1 MIRQIIWSLSSSSSF
16 KKQAHATS
24 TASTRRAVRAPVSA
38 SGGGGAVVSSVFAV
52 LLYHNALSPPQ
63 QHKESNKNTNHRPSC
78 RPRRLF
84 HTATTVDSSVTFC
97 RGQQQEE
104 QCHHCLTSTSQQSSS
119 SSSSLVESSPSWSYA
134 GSLSLNNIYFSS
146 GTYEVKPLLDATVRA
161 MRLVKTVL
169 CIVMD
174 YKLDSYKEPL
184 DRVLDAWGMRRRR
197 RRSHRRGQ
205 HEDEILTLE
214 KIIHEKSLALQQAQ
228 QQYTEKKTT
237 TSTTATATAPQEKKE
252 EEEVTQQHSPEVESK
267 QEKREKVWMAAQEL
281 AKAEMNLSTFLQ
293 EQKQWKQDNN
303 DDEESGEDCNHGL
316 TAAHERAAKRILD
329 LCRTNGG
336 TYIKVGQHLANLDH
350 LLPEP
355 YIKTLQSLF
364 GDAPVTQYEHVRE
377 VIKEELGNY
386 PEELFQEF
394 QEIPIASAS
403 LAQVHVARNF
413 QGQKLAIKVQHR
425 GLRETSRGDLLAL
438 EYVVRLVDGMFED
451 FKWGWICDE
460 IAPNLPKELDF
471 VNEGKNAQAAADHFQ
486 KTGLNCVVPKVHWD
500 QTTSRVLVMDF
511 EEGYSCTNVEMME
524 ATKVNK
530 RDLAILISSVFQSQ
544 VFQSGFVHCDPHAEN
559 VYWRVRNGKPQLV
572 LFDHGLYKRIDD
584 NFRLT
589 YAQLW
594 KSLLLAD
601 VDGIKTSCANL
612 GVHEM
617 YPLLAAMLTS
627 RPFDEVME
635 RNKTKSF
642 TSKKTVNMDSA
653 SDTAMI
659 RGYAQQYL
667 KDIIQMLDRVP
678 RQMLLLFKMND
689 CLRHIDH
696 SLGSPANT
704 IVVAGKYAAQTVYDH
719 EKTKTTRT
727 ASKVHNWLTHAFL
740 ITRIKLFE
748 LSSKK
753 KHLHNHS
760 K

>member
-1 MIRQIIWSLSSSSSF
+1 MIRQIICLYPPPPS

-24 TASTRRAVRAPVSA
+24 TSTRRAVRAPVSA
-38 SGGGGAVVSSVFAV
+38 SGGAVVSSVFAV
-52 LLYHNALSPPQ
+52 LLYHNALSPPPPPQ
-63 QHKESNKNTNHRPSC
+63 QKESNNNNHRPC
-78 RPRRLF
+78 PPRLPF
-84 HTATTVDSSVTFC
+84 QKAPTVVDSVTFC

-104 QCHHCLTSTSQQSSS
+104 QCHHRLTSTSQQSSS
-119 SSSSLVESSPSWSYA
+119 SSSSSLVESSSWS
-134 GSLSLNNIYFSS
+134 GDSLSLNHLYFSG
-146 GTYEVKPLLDATVRA
+146 GTYEFKPVLEATVRA

-184 DRVLDAWGMRRRR
+184 ERVLDAWGMRRRR
-197 RRSHRRGQ
+197 RRHRRGH

-214 KIIHEKSLALQQAQ
+214 KIVHEKSLALQQAQ

-237 TSTTATATAPQEKKE
+237 PSTTTAATATATAPQED
-252 EEEVTQQHSPEVESK
+252 EVTQQHSPEVESK
-267 QEKREKVWMAAQEL
+267 EEKREKVWMAAQEL
-281 AKAEMNLSTFLQ
+281 AQAEMNLSTFLQ
-293 EQKQWKQDNN
+293 QQKDN
-303 DDEESGEDCNHGL
+303 DDDKDSGQDHNRCGL

-471 VNEGKNAQAAADHFQ
+471 VNEGKNAQAAANHFQ

-584 NFRLT
+584 TFRLT

-627 RPFDEVME
+627 RPFDEVIE

-653 SDTAMI
+653 SDAAMI

-667 KDIIQMLDRVP
+667 TDIIQMLDRVP

-696 SLGSPANT
+696 VLGSPANT

-748 LSSKK
+748 LASKK
-753 KHLHNHS
+753 KHFHNHS